1 MLHLWQLKLKLYI
14 NIQVKTFSCQYFNI
28 FIAPTP
34 VVVSRVNTTGRIF
47 ESTNVSLLCNVTVAP
62 LDVESV
68 VNITWFGPNGMIT
81 MNDTRY
87 SFNTDRSLLTF
98 TTALSDNGAQYYCTA
113 SYGASVTVPRSSLIY
128 PSTATSSNTT
138 INVESKLS
146 YMYMHIAI
154 YNTCTYYSF
163 Q

>member
-1 MLHLWQLKLKLYI
+1 MATQLEAIYI
-14 NIQVKTFSCQYFNI
+14 NIHVKTFSCQYFII
-28 FIAPTP
+28 FIAPTL

-47 ESTNVSLLCNVTVAP
+47 ESTDVSLLCNVTVAP

-113 SYGASVTVPRSSLIY
+113 SYGASVTAAQSSLIY

-138 INVESKLS
+138 INVKSKLS
-146 YMYMHIAI
+146 YMYVHIAI
-154 YNTCTYYSF
+154 YNTCTYHSF

>member
-1 MLHLWQLKLKLYI
+1 M
-14 NIQVKTFSCQYFNI
+14 
-28 FIAPTP
+28 
-34 VVVSRVNTTGRIF
+34 VVSSVSTTGRIF
-47 ESTNVSLLCNVTVAP
+47 ESTDVSLLCIVTVAP

-113 SYGASVTVPRSSLIY
+113 SYGASVAQSSLIF
-128 PSTATSSNTT
+128 PSATTSANTT
-138 INVESKLS
+138 VNVESKLN
-146 YMYMHIAI
+146 YMQGFNFNYTCNDHKWLVQCVHAYAI
-154 YNTCTYYSF
+154 MCTFDYSLDFICIWHSCNTF
-163 Q
+163 DL